1 MEIKDIEKI
10 LKDRLPRPYGDYKYF
25 SVLVPLVKKNGK
37 LNVLFEIRSDTLNR
51 QPGEICFPGGR
62 IEKGETPIEGALR
75 ETSEEL
81 NIPIEKIKIIK
92 ELDYF
97 YTYSNFTLYTFLGI
111 LDENDVVK
119 ERLNKDEVKDVFLVP
134 LDFFLETE
142 PVVKVFEVAPVSDD
156 FPYEL
161 VNLKNT
167 YNWRK
172 GRLTIPIFK
181 YEDHVIWGLTGKVIH
196 NLANIINK
204 GGIKDE
210 I

>member
-1 MEIKDIEKI
+1 MEIKEIEKI
-10 LKDRLPRPYGDYKYF
+10 LQDRLPRPYGDYKYF
-25 SVLVPLVKKNGK
+25 SVLVPLVKKDGK

-62 IEKGETPIEGALR
+62 VEKGESPIEGALR

-111 LDENDVVK
+111 LNEEDIVK

-134 LDFFLETE
+134 LDFFLKTE
-142 PVVKVFEVAPVSDD
+142 PVVKIFEVAPVSDD

-181 YEDHVIWGLTGKVIH
+181 YEDYVIWGLTGKVIH